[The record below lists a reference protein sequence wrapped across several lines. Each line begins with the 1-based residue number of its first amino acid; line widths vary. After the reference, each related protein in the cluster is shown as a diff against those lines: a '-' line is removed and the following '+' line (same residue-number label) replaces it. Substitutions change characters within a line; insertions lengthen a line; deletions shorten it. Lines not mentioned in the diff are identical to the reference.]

1 MGGPTIISIEGNI
14 GSGKSTLLKYLSQC
28 CEGDKEFVFLQE
40 PVDAWDTI
48 KDEQGVTMLAKFY
61 QDQQRYA
68 FSFQMMA
75 YISRLALLKKTCD
88 ENPNAIIV
96 TERSLYTDK
105 HVFAKMLYD
114 TKCIEEVEYKIYLNW
129 FHTFADD
136 YPISKFIYVNADP
149 PTCFGRIMV
158 RSRKGESSIDVGYLE
173 KCGRYHNTMLLN
185 EYMDKCVVINGNDN
199 FRDMKDEWVDIIK
212 KYMVRQ

>member
-61 QDQQRYA
+61 QDQPRYA

-114 TKCIEEVEYKIYLNW
+114 TK
-129 FHTFADD
+129 
-136 YPISKFIYVNADP
+136 
-149 PTCFGRIMV
+149 
-158 RSRKGESSIDVGYLE
+158 
-173 KCGRYHNTMLLN
+173 
-185 EYMDKCVVINGNDN
+185 
-199 FRDMKDEWVDIIK
+199 
-212 KYMVRQ
+212 